1 MDEEG
6 GNPRSSAQTAFE
18 GQAVR
23 SFSWLAV
30 SENAK

>member
-1 MDEEG
+1 MKKG
-6 GNPRSSAQTAFE
+6 ATHGALRRQHFE